1 MGESEIKQTIK
12 DIYERVEAHLNT
24 FLTLTILRG
33 EWSSLHPT
41 CWVKT
46 QRTSWQF
53 HWAKGWVV
61 PTVSLGA
68 MGNRRILAVI
78 RNWSPVI

>member
-33 EWSSLHPT
+33 E
-41 CWVKT
+41 
-46 QRTSWQF
+46 
-53 HWAKGWVV
+53 
-61 PTVSLGA
+61 
-68 MGNRRILAVI
+68 
-78 RNWSPVI
+78 